1 MANVYSIEEAVR
13 NWLVDM
19 GYAAYVRVPKDRPQR
34 FVTVER
40 VGGSASSYV
49 DVAEMA
55 VQCWGADRHDDAG
68 AEELA
73 NAVRNALVMS
83 SRPGGVHSVRVESGP
98 YAFYDDA
105 TGRARYQLLL
115 AVSCQLEI

>member
-40 VGGSASSYV
+40 TGGGVENMV
-49 DVAEMA
+49 DYPLVAIQTWAQTQAE
-55 VQCWGADRHDDAG
+55 
-68 AEELA
+68 AEEDA
-73 NAVRNALVMS
+73 SAIRMVALVGNL
-83 SRPGGVHSVRVESGP
+83 PEGVHSMRVNAGP
-98 YAFYDDA
+98 YKFYDEESMMP
-105 TGRARYQLLL
+105 RYQVVFNV
-115 AVSCQLEI
+115 ACQLVN